1 MTNTQ
6 VLTLVTPPVPRSSF
20 PTVANAKGIDLGRP
34 PVLFRA
40 AGLTAP
46 VQHSNHITIVSAAQ
60 GVIDHHR
67 RDAMKRTISMREV
80 A

>member
-1 MTNTQ
+1 MK
-6 VLTLVTPPVPRSSF
+6 PAF
-20 PTVANAKGIDLGRP
+20 PTVASAQGIPHGRP

-46 VQHSNHITIVSAAQ
+46 VQHSNHITIISAAQ